1 MTVLSAMAWCALA
14 GTHETLTANHTALLI
29 RFFLV
34 VLALSLNGQVTILQ
48 LSLDI
53 ALLKARHIQIQLIVI
68 VIFLYVAIHQTLCA
82 LARSR
87 HIEHII
93 KHIRENIAKQHN
105 NPSIEITL
113 LYEYGSKLHR

>member
-1 MTVLSAMAWCALA
+1 MVAHVEGALA

-53 ALLKARHIQIQLIVI
+53 ALLKALPLPNPAHSDRHI
-68 VIFLYVAIHQTLCA
+68 
-82 LARSR
+82 
-87 HIEHII
+87 
-93 KHIRENIAKQHN
+93 
-105 NPSIEITL
+105 P
-113 LYEYGSKLHR
+113 